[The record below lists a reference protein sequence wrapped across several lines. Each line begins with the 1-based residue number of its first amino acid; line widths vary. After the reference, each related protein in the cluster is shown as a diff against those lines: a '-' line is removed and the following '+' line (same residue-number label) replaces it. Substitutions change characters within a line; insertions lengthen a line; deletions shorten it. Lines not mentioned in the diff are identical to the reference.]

1 MTSQPG
7 SIWIT
12 CVVLACLIQPA
23 RTACAQD
30 FKWKSGATFYGDN
43 TEFFNPYRVG
53 QTILGAQ
60 MQTYFSAAPGPRT
73 EVIMGVFGDHRSGRS
88 DFFNEVKPLLGFRYH
103 TQSSLGVL
111 GTLVTENRHGYLE
124 PLEVTTLELTR
135 PVEYGLQWRADHGWI
150 GGEIFIDW
158 QHLNTRDSR
167 EIFDYGLLLHVRPR
181 PYLSLEFQG
190 HGLHHGG
197 QLYSAGVPVTNNEV
211 MAFGARLA
219 GTLPLLDVSSLGVFW
234 LTSHGRID
242 PTPEPDRPDH
252 GHGTYVRGSISPRGW
267 VELFT
272 IQWWGRDF
280 LSEEGDNSYN
290 SRGADPQYYKAS
302 RHYQEY
308 GVARRIAIESG
319 VTFDAEF
326 RLHQFDELRSIA
338 LGHSEWEYSY
348 RLMVQAP
355 FEVGLGRGREH

>member
-7 SIWIT
+7 PIWIT

-23 RTACAQD
+23 RTASAQD

-103 TQSSLGVL
+103 TQTSLGVL

-135 PVEYGLQWRADHGWI
+135 PVEYGLQWREDHGWI

-158 QHLNTRDSR
+158 QHLNTRNSR
-167 EIFDYGLLLHVRPR
+167 EIFDYGLLLHIRPR

-197 QLYSAGVPVTNNEV
+197 QLYTAGVPVTNNQA

-219 GTLPLLDVSSLGVFW
+219 GRLPLLDASSLGVFR

-242 PTPEPDRPDH
+242 PTPEPNRPDR
-252 GHGTYVRGSISPRGW
+252 GSGTYIRGSISPRGW

-290 SRGADPQYYKAS
+290 SRGADPQYYKSS

-308 GVARRIAIESG
+308 GLARRFAIESG
-319 VTFDAEF
+319 VSFEAEF
-326 RLHQFDELRSIA
+326 RLHQFDDLPSIA

-348 RLMVQAP
+348 HLVVSAP